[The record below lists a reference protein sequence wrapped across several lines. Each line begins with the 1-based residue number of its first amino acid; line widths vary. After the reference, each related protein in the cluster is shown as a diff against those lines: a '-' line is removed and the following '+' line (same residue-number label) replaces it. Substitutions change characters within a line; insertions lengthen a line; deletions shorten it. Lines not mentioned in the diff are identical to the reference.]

1 MESALRSFAKTVPLL
16 ASALLVSCVRV
27 PEMSRE
33 EIEAAR
39 QKSSEEFFT
48 ATVYKPYRG
57 EEFAPGL
64 VGGVWYDS
72 IMGDPK
78 TFNQL
83 VAERDGQSAGLINLT
98 TDFLFDYEFATREWK
113 PHAAFFQIE
122 IDEAHDTLTVHV
134 RLRDDMFW
142 TYLNSSQKIPV
153 TSDDIV
159 WWYNE
164 ISGDEQFQSSAY
176 SGQFV
181 TMRDGSQARIEA
193 VKIDEKNFDFI
204 FPRIVADPLLACNTN
219 FAPSF
224 IYKKAKDENGAEG
237 VKSLFGIDIDVR
249 EIPSMGMWHIESY
262 APSQR
267 IVFAR
272 NEKYWQ
278 KDTSG
283 TSIPYREKMVFQ
295 IIGDQNTDYL
305 LFTQGKLE
313 TYSPPPE
320 NLDDVIRGQENNYT
334 VFNSEGS
341 VGAMMWSFNQNPRN
355 AREPFY
361 EWFTQKEFR
370 QAMSCVLNRER
381 IIAQTYRGL
390 ASAKYDF
397 FPQGNPFYNPQIELQ
412 YKYDLKRAKSL
423 LSQIGFAVGADGIL
437 RDKKNRPVEFDLTIA
452 SSANSTSDI
461 AQIIVDECKKIGIK
475 VNVRQTDFQKM
486 VEMLTATFDWQ
497 SIIIGLGA
505 NLFPSQGVNVWPSN
519 GNLHLWNPLQ
529 KTPATDW
536 EARID
541 FLYNEGS
548 YTIDKAEAKKIWDE
562 YQSLILEECPM
573 IYRVRPASFFAIRNK
588 WNLTNFYYDNL
599 DGAKTDRVFIMQN

>member
-142 TYLNSSQKIPV
+142 TYLNSPEKIPV

-181 TMRDGSQARIEA
+181 SMRDGSQARIEA

-224 IYKKAKDENGAEG
+224 IYKKAKDESGAEG

-278 KDTSG
+278 KDTGG

-355 AREPFY
+355 EREPFY

-412 YKYDLKRAKSL
+412 YKYDLERAKSL
-423 LSQIGFAVGADGIL
+423 LSQIGFAVDADGIL

-505 NLFPSQGVNVWPSN
+505 NLFPSQGVNVWPSS

-529 KTPATDW
+529 KTPATEW

-573 IYRVRPASFFAIRNK
+573 IYLVRPASFFAIRNK
-588 WNLTNFYYDNL
+588 WNLTNFYYDSL
-599 DGAKTDRVFIMQN
+599 DGAKTNRIYIMQN

>member
-267 IVFAR
+267 IVFAL
-272 NEKYWQ
+272 NEKYCQ
-278 KDTSG
+278 KDTIG
-283 TSIPYREKMVFQ
+283 TSIHYRENMVFQ
-295 IIGDQNTDYL
+295 IIGYQNTDYL

-320 NLDDVIRGQENNYT
+320 NVDDVIRGQENNYT

-529 KTPATDW
+529 KTPATEW

-573 IYRVRPASFFAIRNK
+573 IYLVRPASFFAIRNK